1 LPARFQFSSKELV
14 MLRRTFLALSVV
26 VLCVPAYSAELEIG
40 AKAPEFKALPGT
52 DGKEYSL
59 SDMKDAK
66 VVVVCFT
73 CNNCPVAVAYED
85 RFVEFS
91 KQYANKGVKFVAINA
106 NRRTEDIAAMKTRAE
121 EKGFNFPYTFDKSGK
136 LATEYGARVTPH
148 IFVLDQDR
156 NVAYVGAF
164 DDDQNKPTKK
174 YVPDAVDALL
184 TGKKVETTKTKAF
197 GCGIAN

>member
-1 LPARFQFSSKELV
+1 MV
-14 MLRRTFLALSVV
+14 RRTFLAFALVA
-26 VLCVPAYSAELEIG
+26 LCAPAYSAELEIG
-40 AKAPEFKALPGT
+40 VHAPEFKALPGV

-59 SDMKDAK
+59 PDMKDAQ

-73 CNNCPVAVAYED
+73 CNRCPVAVAYED

-91 KQYANKGVKFVAINA
+91 KKYASKGVKFVAINA
-106 NRRTEDIAAMKTRAE
+106 NRKTEDIAAMKTRAE
-121 EKGFNFPYTFDKSGK
+121 EKGFNFPYVFDKSGK

-148 IFVLDQDR
+148 IFVLDQSR

-164 DDDQNKPTKK
+164 DDDQEKPAKH
-174 YVPDAVDALL
+174 YVNDAVNALL
-184 TGKKVETTKTKAF
+184 AGKKVETTHTKAV

>member
-1 LPARFQFSSKELV
+1 
-14 MLRRTFLALSVV
+14 MLRRTFVALSLVA
-26 VLCVPAYSAELEIG
+26 LCAPAYSAELEIG
-40 AKAPEFKALPGT
+40 AHAPEFKALPGV

-59 SDMKDAK
+59 GDMKDAK

-73 CNNCPVAVAYED
+73 CNICPVAVAYED

-91 KQYANKGVKFVAINA
+91 KQYAGKGVKFVAINA
-106 NRRTEDIAAMKTRAE
+106 NRRTEDLAAMKTRAE
-121 EKGFNFPYTFDKSGK
+121 EKGFNFPYVFDKTGK

-148 IFVLDQDR
+148 IFVLDQNR

-164 DDDQNKPTKK
+164 DDDQNNPSKK
-174 YVPDAVDALL
+174 YVTDAVESLL
-184 TGKKVETTKTKAF
+184 AGKKVETTKSKAF